1 MAARDRD
8 IRGSEGTAAMRGG
21 VWSACLILML
31 AAAPAGAEPAPDG
44 GPGMTAE
51 RDGAGGRAFE
61 APWGRAPAEPSVAGD
76 ETFQGGF
83 NCRAPASAAGSGPI
97 VCQSR
102 INPVLPDFLFSLR
115 WYLDPETGERVVTGI
130 SIRREGRAEPF
141 QVIAGLE
148 ARTAPEIAD
157 GGFEIIDMDF
167 DGYLD
172 MRLIAGGTAGPNM
185 LYRNWLWVADSGR
198 FVESAMLDE
207 IVTPEFDP
215 ETREIVSRWRS
226 SAAEGGVDV
235 YTWDDGVP
243 VMIHREVDRFDGPA
257 RCTRTF
263 FDRIDD
269 EMRETGSGACS

>member
-1 MAARDRD
+1 MTARDRD
-8 IRGSEGTAAMRGG
+8 ARGPEGTAAMRGC

-31 AAAPAGAEPAPDG
+31 VAVPAGADPAPGDVLDRAAEMDG
-44 GPGMTAE
+44 G
-51 RDGAGGRAFE
+51 GGRAFD
-61 APWGRAPAEPSVAGD
+61 APWGRAPVEPSVTGD

-83 NCRAPASAAGSGPI
+83 TCRPSESAAGAGPI

-102 INPVLPDFLFSLR
+102 INPVLPAFLFGLE

-130 SIRREGRAEPF
+130 SIRREGQAEPF

-148 ARTAPEIAD
+148 ARTVPEIGN

-172 MRLIAGGTAGPNM
+172 MRLI
-185 LYRNWLWVADSGR
+185 
-198 FVESAMLDE
+198 ESVLLDE

-235 YTWDDGVP
+235 YAWDEGAP
-243 VMIHREVDRFDGPA
+243 VMIHREIDRFEGPS
-257 RCTRTF
+257 RCTRTY

-269 EMRETGSGACS
+269 EMRETGSGSCS

>member
-1 MAARDRD
+1 MTARDRD
-8 IRGSEGTAAMRGG
+8 ARGPEGTAAMRGCVG
-21 VWSACLILML
+21 SACLILML
-31 AAAPAGAEPAPDG
+31 VAAPAGADPAPGGLPARMAEMDG
-44 GPGMTAE
+44 GA
-51 RDGAGGRAFE
+51 GRAFD
-61 APWGRAPAEPSVAGD
+61 APWGRAPAEPSVTGD

-83 NCRAPASAAGSGPI
+83 TCRAPESATAGPI
-97 VCQSR
+97 VCQSG
-102 INPVLPDFLFSLR
+102 INPVLPAFLFGLE

-148 ARTAPEIAD
+148 ARTAPEIGN

-185 LYRNWLWVADSGR
+185 LYRNWLWAADSDR
-198 FVESAMLDE
+198 FVENAMLDE

-235 YTWDDGVP
+235 YTWDEGAP
-243 VMIHREVDRFDGPA
+243 VMIHREIDRFGGPS

-269 EMRETGSGACS
+269 EMRETGSGSCT